1 MAKVRSN
8 STKSSTT
15 HRMRPALT
23 PEARENQMISL
34 AMDLVERRL
43 IEGTA
48 SSQETTYFLKRGSAK
63 EQLEMDR
70 LREENKLLKAKTKAL
85 ESSEEIKTLYE
96 DAIRAFRNYNG
107 QGDPDEY

>member
-1 MAKVRSN
+1 
-8 STKSSTT
+8 
-15 HRMRPALT
+15 MRPALT